1 MNNKHIKLL
10 ALHALPGVGAVAL
23 RQVSQIPQ
31 FDQIS
36 IVDIGKFHKKV
47 GTALAAPGALEECM
61 AVAEKAMNRLNSL
74 GARLICE
81 NDEEY
86 PPLMLQAKARPYL
99 ISVIGSLRNHS
110 NCVTVIGTRNPSEYG
125 IHLASRA
132 ATLFAEYGWSVVS
145 GLALG
150 CDTVAHTKTL
160 DAGGHT
166 VAVLAHGLHTI
177 SPKGN
182 TKLAERILDS
192 GGALLSEFVLGES
205 ASPRNFVARDK
216 TQAAMSKGVLMVES
230 KQDGGSLNASRAA
243 INLDRILAVPEF
255 PESMGLASMEG
266 AGGNVIL
273 TRGGSAERAELL
285 GCAAEKLKN
294 IYPIKDS
301 DGFSKLE
308 ADLKSI

>member
-10 ALHALPGVGAVAL
+10 ALHALSGVGAVAL
-23 RQVSQIPQ
+23 RQISQIPQ
-31 FDQIS
+31 FDQMS
-36 IVDIGKFHKKV
+36 IMDIGKLHKKV
-47 GTALAAPGALEECM
+47 GIALEIPGALEQCM
-61 AVAEKAMNRLNSL
+61 TVAENSMNRLNSL

-81 NDEEY
+81 TDEEY
-86 PPLMLQAKARPYL
+86 PPLMLRAKARPYL
-99 ISVIGSLRNHS
+99 ISVIGKLKNHS
-110 NCVTVIGTRNPSEYG
+110 KCVTVIGTRNPSEYG
-125 IHLASRA
+125 VALASSA
-132 ATLFAEYGWSVVS
+132 ATIFSEKGWCVVS

-150 CDTVAHTKTL
+150 CDTIAHTKTL

-177 SPKGN
+177 SPKSN
-182 TKLAERILDS
+182 TKLAERILNS

-255 PESMGLASMEG
+255 PESMGLANLEG
-266 AGGNVIL
+266 AGANVVL
-273 TRGGSAERAELL
+273 TRGTAAERAQLL
-285 GCAAEKLKN
+285 GCTVERSKK
-294 IYPIKDS
+294 IYPIKDLS
-301 DGFSKLE
+301 GISKFE
-308 ADLKSI
+308 ANLKSS